1 VVQQVRAV
9 LRVPLH
15 PFPLGG
21 PARPEDR
28 RVRAV
33 QQVRAVRRIPLH
45 PFRLRDPAPPEDRQ
59 VQRDQED
66 QLLHELQLGRLHPVR
81 PLVRPLLV
89 VQLGPPGPLRPVC
102 LAARQV
108 LLLRADLVGLA
119 PLAVRLDQV
128 DQVDLAAPEDLAVAR
143 SKKRQIRR
151 TVLLRRWGERA

>member
-1 VVQQVRAV
+1 LVLRNRGSVQQVPVVQRVPVVQQVRAV

-15 PFPLGG
+15 PFPL
-21 PARPEDR
+21 
-28 RVRAV
+28 
-33 QQVRAVRRIPLH
+33 
-45 PFRLRDPAPPEDRQ
+45 RDPARPEDRQ

-66 QLLHELQLGRLHPVR
+66 QPLHELQLGRLHPVR

-89 VQLGPPGPLRPVC
+89 AQLGPPGRLRPVC

-108 LLLRADLVGLA
+108 LLLRADLVGLV

-128 DQVDLAAPEDLAVAR
+128 DRVDLAAPEDLAVAR
-143 SKKRQIRR
+143 SKKRRMRR